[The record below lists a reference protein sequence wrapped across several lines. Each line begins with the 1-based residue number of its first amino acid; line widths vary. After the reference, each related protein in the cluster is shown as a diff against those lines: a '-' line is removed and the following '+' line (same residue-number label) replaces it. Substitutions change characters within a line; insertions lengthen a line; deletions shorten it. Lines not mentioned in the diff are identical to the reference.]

1 MTIKTRINR
10 FCEMRQAFNHTQ
22 TFSAEDKW
30 GRVSSHTHRG
40 LENHRGHC
48 KLPDGFDHAEAHFN
62 AAMGVVLAGLR
73 QSRHAVV
80 AVPQDFNA
88 KTMMLLRETEQQGK
102 DHVIKRTRLSESSR
116 KDASDVECLQIT
128 VSNTGL

>member
-1 MTIKTRINR
+1 MCLLT
-10 FCEMRQAFNHTQ
+10 HTE
-22 TFSAEDKW
+22 A
-30 GRVSSHTHRG
+30 SSRG
-40 LENHRGHC
+40 EN

-88 KTMMLLRETEQQGK
+88 KTMMLLKKQSGR
-102 DHVIKRTRLSESSR
+102 KRIVSSGGP
-116 KDASDVECLQIT
+116 VLQ
-128 VSNTGL
+128 NA